1 MRMVSLRGL
10 ALVLALFVPL
20 FVVTPAYAQV
30 VISQVYGG
38 GGNSGATLKSDFVE
52 LHNNSTSAVS
62 LSGWSVQY
70 ASSTGSSWQ
79 VTPLSGS
86 IAAGGYYLVKQAD
99 GSAGTVDL
107 PVPDAIGTISMA
119 AGAGKVALSN
129 AATALSGTC
138 PTGNADFVG
147 FGTAANCAEGSAP
160 TPTLNNTTAALRNS
174 GGCSDSNNNAADFGT
189 GAPTPRNS
197 ASTTNFCA
205 GGGQPIASMAAVSL
219 AEGNSGTTT
228 FSFVLSLSEPAG
240 AGGVSFDIATAD
252 GSASEADNDYVA
264 ASLTSP
270 QVIAEGA
277 QSYAFEVAING
288 DTASEADETF
298 LVEISNITG
307 ALPGSLQAI
316 GTIVNDDIVATPIH
330 VIQGNGTVSPLV
342 GQTVYTTG
350 VVTARRNNGFFLQTP
365 DAQADAVSATSQG
378 LYVFTGSAPA
388 AAATVGNAVQ
398 VQGTVAEFV
407 PSSDPYQPPT
417 TQLAGAVLVTQI
429 STGNALPAPVTL
441 SATFPDP
448 QGPYDQ
454 LERVEGMRV
463 TAPSLTVS
471 GPTLG
476 NVNEA
481 NASATSIGVFHAV
494 VTGVPRAYREPGIQA
509 PDPAPNGAPL
519 GNIPRWDT
527 NPELIAVDSDA
538 LGGAIADVTA
548 GCVATDATGPL
559 DYSFRRYT
567 LYPETSLQVDCSAAS
582 EPTPALAPQA
592 DDVSIA
598 TYNLQRFAD
607 DVNDPGVGE
616 PVLTSVA
623 YQQRLGKA
631 SLAIRNF
638 LNLPDI
644 LGVVEMESLSTLQT
658 LAARIGSDALAAG
671 QSDPQYAAYL
681 LEGNDVGGIDVGFLV
696 KTREVGPGIARV
708 QVLDLVQEGKA
719 TTWTEPGGNVSL
731 LNDRP
736 PLRLRAIVHF
746 NDGRQLPVTT
756 IVVHQRSLNGNDD
769 DGAGGDRVRG
779 KRQAQAEFLANLVQ
793 ARQLADPAE
802 RIVVLGDFNAFE
814 FNDGYVDAMNVITGT
829 PSPDDATAVAGDGA
843 DLVDPDLYNLTLLH
857 TPDQS
862 YSYVFGGQIQSL
874 DHVLVNEALFKAPE
888 LASLEFSHARINA
901 DFPEVARNEVGTP
914 TRLSDH
920 DPAVVLL
927 RLVPQQFA
935 DLGVAANA
943 ANATVAAGET
953 ANFSVQVRNNGP
965 DAAQFA
971 AVAFVFD
978 RAVEPS
984 ITPASGWTCLPPQ
997 VTTTTTITCTL
1008 GSFAAG
1014 AMQTFSLGV
1023 VTDASFVGTTLQL
1036 AAAASSMTADPVG
1049 SNDSDV
1055 AEVQVTAPPAA
1066 DLALQIEGPASV
1078 PGRTFSI
1085 DYVATL
1091 RNLGVLAAAQPV
1103 VVFGGNTITATTR
1116 VTAPSGW
1123 RCVRQGSARAGS
1135 FRCARAAAMAAGA
1148 SVQFGFKVNARPTP
1162 ASGAVTVNG
1171 NATSSTADSNPSN
1184 NSASISTTID

>member
-1 MRMVSLRGL
+1 MSIASLRGL
-10 ALVLALFVPL
+10 ALFLALLPALLVF
-20 FVVTPAYAQV
+20 TPAHAQV

-79 VTPLSGS
+79 VTPLNGS

-99 GSAGTVDL
+99 GAGGTVDL
-107 PVPDAIGTISMA
+107 PAPDASGTISMA
-119 AGAGKVALSN
+119 AGAGKVALSST
-129 AATALSGTC
+129 ASALSGTC
-138 PTGNADFVG
+138 PTGNLDFVG

-174 GGCSDSNNNAADFGT
+174 GGCSDSNNNGADFGT

-197 ASTTNFCA
+197 ASTPNFCA
-205 GGGQPIASMAAVSL
+205 GGGQPIATMAAVSL

-228 FSFVLSLSEPAG
+228 FSFLLSLSEPAG
-240 AGGVSFDIATAD
+240 TGGVSFDIATAD
-252 GSASEADNDYVA
+252 GSASVANNDYVA
-264 ASLTSP
+264 ASLSS
-270 QVIAEGA
+270 QLIAEGA
-277 QSYAFEVAING
+277 QSYAFDVAING
-288 DTASEADETF
+288 DTASEANETF
-298 LVEISNITG
+298 VVEVSSISG

-316 GTIVNDDIVATPIH
+316 GTIVTDDIVATPIH
-330 VIQGNGTVSPLV
+330 VIQGNGNVSPLV
-342 GQTVYTTG
+342 GQAVYTTG
-350 VVTARRNNGFFLQTP
+350 IVIARRNNGFFVQTP
-365 DAQADAVSATSQG
+365 DAQADADSATSQG
-378 LYVFTGSAPA
+378 LFVFTGSAPA

-407 PSSDPYQPPT
+407 PGSDPYQPPV

-429 STGNALPAPVTL
+429 STGNALPAPVAL

-454 LERVEGMRV
+454 LERIEGMRV

-494 VTGVPRAYREPGIQA
+494 VTGVPRAFREPGIQA

-538 LGGAIADVTA
+538 LGGAIADLAA
-548 GCVATDATGPL
+548 GCVAIGATGPL

-567 LYPETSLQVDCSAAS
+567 LYPETSLQVDCSAAI

-592 DDVSIA
+592 DDVAIA

-623 YQQRLGKA
+623 YETRLGKA

-638 LNLPDI
+638 LHLPDI

-671 QSDPQYAAYL
+671 QMDPQYAAYL

-708 QVLDLVQEGKA
+708 QVLDVVQEGKA
-719 TTWTEPGGNVSL
+719 TTWTEPGGGVSL

-736 PLRLRAIVHF
+736 PLQLRAIVHF

-814 FNDGYVDAMNVITGT
+814 FNDGYVDAMNVVTGT
-829 PSPDDATAVAGDGA
+829 PSPDAATAVPDDAA
-843 DLVDPDLYNLTLLH
+843 DLVDPDLYNLTLLQS
-857 TPDQS
+857 PDQS

-874 DHVLVNEALFKAPE
+874 DHVLVNEALFKATE

-943 ANATVAAGET
+943 ANASVAAGET
-953 ANFSVQVRNNGP
+953 ANFSIQVRNNGP
-965 DAAQFA
+965 DAARFA

-978 RAVEPS
+978 RAVEPG
-984 ITPASGWTCLPPQ
+984 ITPATGWTCLPPQ

-1008 GSFAAG
+1008 SSLAAG

-1023 VTDASFVGTTLQL
+1023 VTDASWVGTTLQL

-1055 AEVQVTAPPAA
+1055 VEVQVAAPPAV
-1066 DLALQIEGPASV
+1066 DLALQIEGPANV
-1078 PGRTFSI
+1078 PRRTFLI

-1116 VTAPSGW
+1116 VTAPAGW

-1135 FRCARAAAMAAGA
+1135 FRCARLAAMAAGA
-1148 SVQFGFKVNARPTP
+1148 SVQFGLKVNARPTP

-1171 NATSSTADSNPSN
+1171 NATSSTPDSNPSN
-1184 NSASISTTID
+1184 NSVGFSTTID